1 MSKSGSGL
9 FRSALP
15 RGERHAFPAA
25 SDRSYSF
32 RSALPRGE
40 RPLGAGTEPA
50 AVEFRSALP
59 RGERLGMLWIA
70 TIVSGFDP
78 RSRAGSDET
87 AGRCYDGRSLFR
99 SALPRGE
106 RPGGPPM
113 SCRRACFDPRSR
125 AGSDATGWQ
134 GSCCSPVSIRA
145 PARGAT
151 RRFIVSYSLVWV
163 SIRAPARGA
172 TSPRSPLLLRQS
184 RFDPR
189 SRAGSDGMAES
200 PVTGSQ

>member
-78 RSRAGSDET
+78 RSRAGSDVVAHPCHVDVLVSIRAPARGAT
-87 AGRCYDGRSLFR
+87 PQGGKDLVVALFR

-106 RPGGPPM
+106 RRVGSLSVTPWSGFRSALPRGERPRQG
-113 SCRRACFDPRSR
+113 RR
-125 AGSDATGWQ
+125 
-134 GSCCSPVSIRA
+134 CCCGNRVSIRA

-151 RRFIVSYSLVWV
+151 AWRK
-163 SIRAPARGA
+163 AR
-172 TSPRSPLLLRQS
+172 
-184 RFDPR
+184 
-189 SRAGSDGMAES
+189 
-200 PVTGSQ
+200 